1 MTNQSQET
9 HCPLLSV
16 RIFDILMS
24 MKAGIS
30 KERQILVVMPGAAI
44 SNWRK
49 LEGIMSYARS
59 RPEWTVELLTTDDVR
74 VVRKAL
80 AARPPAGII
89 CGTVRLPIL
98 QRLLKEEVPT
108 VILCF
113 PDSRRFGECAHAFYI
128 ESDGNEIVRQ
138 AVDFLQAR
146 GYRSF
151 AYVWRDHSAWDEDRH
166 AAFTARLAKDGL
178 SVTSIDS
185 SAPSR
190 ALVRDLRRLP
200 AQCAVLAA
208 DDTVAYTVLNLCRRN
223 GIPVPNSFAVLGVSN
238 GRFLCENTQPTLS
251 SVDQDFE
258 RGGFLAARRLNAIL
272 NGGVFPKVTH
282 YPPAGIVERES
293 TPAQK
298 DVHSLV
304 VDRALEFIR
313 RKRDEPVEVPDVVRE
328 VNVSRRRLEL
338 LFRAELGTSIAA
350 RIRETRLDR
359 LAELLKTSSLTFAQ
373 ICAEHGWGNES
384 HAKRLFKAR
393 FGCTMSAYRAGQS
406 AAN

>member
-1 MTNQSQET
+1 MRQRIGV
-9 HCPLLSV
+9 HPLQTV
-16 RIFDILMS
+16 RIFDILIS
-24 MKAGIS
+24 MKAGGS

-98 QRLLKEEVPT
+98 QRLLKEKVPT

-128 ESDGNEIVRQ
+128 ESDGDAIVRR

-151 AYVWRDHSAWDEDRH
+151 AYVWRDHSAWDADRH
-166 AAFTARLAKDGL
+166 AAFTDRLAKDGL
-178 SVTSIDS
+178 SVVSLESTD
-185 SAPSR
+185 PVR
-190 ALVRDLRRLP
+190 TLVRNLRKLP
-200 AQCAVLAA
+200 EHCAVLAA
-208 DDTVAYTVLNLCRRN
+208 DDTVAYAVLNACRHH
-223 GIPVPNSFAVLGVSN
+223 GIPVPNRFAVMGVSN
-238 GRFLCENTQPTLS
+238 GRFICENVRPTLT

-272 NGGVFPKVTH
+272 RGGVFPRVTH

-293 TPAQK
+293 TPFLK

-304 VDRALEFIR
+304 VDRALDFIR
-313 RKRDEPVEVPDVVRE
+313 RKCDEPIEVPDVVRE
-328 VNVSRRRLEL
+328 AAVSRRRLEL
-338 LFRAELGTSIAA
+338 LFRAELGTSVAA
-350 RIRETRLDR
+350 RIRETRLTR
-359 LAELLKTSSLTFAQ
+359 LAELLKSSSLPFAR
-373 ICAEHGWGNES
+373 ICAEHGWENES
-384 HAKRLFKAR
+384 HTKRLFKTR
-393 FGCTMSAYRAGQS
+393 FGCTMSAYRATFLSSGMS
-406 AAN
+406 

>member
-1 MTNQSQET
+1 M
-9 HCPLLSV
+9 
-16 RIFDILMS
+16 
-24 MKAGIS
+24 
-30 KERQILVVMPGAAI
+30 ERQILVVMPGAAI

-59 RPEWTVELLTTDDVR
+59 RPEWTGELLTTDDVR

-80 AARPPAGII
+80 AARPPDGII

-128 ESDGNEIVRQ
+128 ESDGDAIVRQ

-151 AYVWRDHSAWDEDRH
+151 AYVWRDHSAWDEARH
-166 AAFTARLAKDGL
+166 AAFTGRLAKDGL

-190 ALVRDLRRLP
+190 ALVRDLRRIP
-200 AQCAVLAA
+200 PQCAVLAA

-272 NGGVFPKVTH
+272 NGAVLPKVSH

-293 TPAQK
+293 TPALK

-328 VNVSRRRLEL
+328 ANVSRRRLEL

-350 RIRETRLDR
+350 RIRVTRLDR
-359 LAELLKTSSLTFAQ
+359 LAELLTTSSLSFAQ

-384 HAKRLFKAR
+384 HAKRLFKAH
-393 FGCTMSAYRAGQS
+393 FGCTMSAYRAGRS
-406 AAN
+406 ATN